1 MIKTKVY
8 VNIPAGAVAGGVESL
23 FQLVDAINVSGGNGY
38 IIWDK
43 NLPSPIPEKYKHY
56 NVKIDTE
63 IEDNENNWVIYP
75 EVWTEKIHT
84 YKKMK
89 KAIWWLSVD
98 NNHNRFQDFESKEIT
113 HFYQSFY
120 ALKYLL
126 DKKTSKYLPLFDYIN
141 ENYTETEIE
150 VESKKNIVC
159 YNPIKGM
166 DFTREII
173 GQNTDVNFVPI
184 TNLEESQVIELLK
197 SSKVYIDFGHHPGR
211 DRIPR
216 EAVLLGNCIITNQKG
231 SAFFYNDILI
241 DEKYKTNSSD
251 IVGGLIKNC
260 FTNFDYEIK
269 NFELYN
275 NVVKN
280 QKEQLINLVKQYFV

>member
-1 MIKTKVY
+1 MIKPKIY
-8 VNIPAGAVAGGVESL
+8 VNIPASAVAGGVESL
-23 FQLVDAINVSGGNGY
+23 FQLVDAINISGGESY
-38 IIWDK
+38 VIWDK
-43 NLPSPIPEKYKHY
+43 NYLSPVPEKYKNY
-56 NVKIDTE
+56 NIKIDTE
-63 IEDNENNWVIYP
+63 IEDNENNWIIYP

-98 NNHNRFQDFESKEIT
+98 NNHNRFQDFESSEIT

-141 ENYTETEIE
+141 KKYTETEIDF
-150 VESKKNIVC
+150 SDKKDIVC

-173 GQNTDVNFVPI
+173 KLNPNINFVPI
-184 TNLEESQVIELLK
+184 TNLEENEVIELLK

-216 EAVLLGNCIITNQKG
+216 EAASLGNCIITNKKG
-231 SAFFYNDILI
+231 SAYFYNDILI
-241 DEKYKTNSSD
+241 DEKYKTNKTEV
-251 IVGGLIKNC
+251 VGDLIKDC
-260 FTNFDYEIK
+260 FVNFDSEII
-269 NFELYN
+269 NFNLYT
-275 NVVKN
+275 NVIKN
-280 QKEQLINLVKQYFV
+280 QKEQLINLVKQYFI